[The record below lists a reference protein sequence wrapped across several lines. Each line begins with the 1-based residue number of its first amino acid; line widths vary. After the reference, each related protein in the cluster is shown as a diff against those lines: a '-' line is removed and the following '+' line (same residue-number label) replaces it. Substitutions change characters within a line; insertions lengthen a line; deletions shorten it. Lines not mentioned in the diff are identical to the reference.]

1 MKSIKR
7 VEDVFPMFLCV
18 AIIMNKKTTLL
29 IALDAIIP
37 ACTVTNY
44 KLQEQ

>member
-1 MKSIKR
+1 LKKESDKNNQS
-7 VEDVFPMFLCV
+7 ETLCV
-18 AIIMNKKTTLL
+18 AIIMNKKTTLH

-37 ACTVTNY
+37 ACNVTNY